1 MHGTAKNQAG
11 SWRSCLLFNAFFAA
25 KLVFS
30 VCPGRQTTV
39 DEVLRILILVCC
51 LPGLVAPLDDLDGSS
66 VDVPLTLTGSIF
78 RHGVKTPGQYSSAAP
93 PGALALSSP

>member
-39 DEVLRILILVCC
+39 DEVLRILIL
-51 LPGLVAPLDDLDGSS
+51 LLLAR
-66 VDVPLTLTGSIF
+66 F
-78 RHGVKTPGQYSSAAP
+78 ETPGQFSSVAP